1 VSRTTLS
8 FISTIA
14 ASAVLSA
21 AACNM
26 GDAASPAASSA
37 ADAASRGVQFQSEPP
52 SVYVAKIKNILVGDA
67 PTDAEVSAVTA
78 DPTQLKGLIQGWMTS
93 AQYSAEYQKK
103 MLRFFQLAFQQTQ
116 VVITDF
122 ADQAFPVQ
130 ADVNN
135 STQSLLVQNAQ
146 ESFARTMV
154 AMTQSGQP
162 MTNAATTTSFMM
174 TPALMELYAFFDW
187 WQVDDAGSV
196 TDKFKKAYPS
206 ITVTVEK
213 SQGPIA
219 IADSLDPTSE
229 NYFHFY
235 DPDLGNPTL
244 TAEGCAQ
251 DPITY
256 PPSGYTLH
264 YLLYGALVGRTLPS
278 GAKCQQYGGSAAAP
292 QITGTDFT
300 DWKMVTI
307 RPPNAGETPTAFWD
321 LPTLRT
327 TSTLVMSIPRVG
339 FFSTPAFFANWQTNT
354 SNEMR
359 VTVNQALIVATGA
372 SVDGNDTTIPPSTP
386 GLDAEH
392 AAPGSACYGCHQLL
406 DPTRSILSATYSWNY
421 HSQTDTTLTPVKG
434 LFAFEGVIDTQMN
447 SVADFGNA
455 LATHPLFAP
464 AWVQKL
470 CYYANSVACETTD
483 PEFTRIVGVFTKSGY
498 DWNTLVAELLSS
510 PLTTYATPTQTAED
524 TGDVTAV
531 SRRDH
536 LCAAL
541 NVRLGFSDVCG
552 LNVFTPQAAQTT
564 IPEIV
569 SGLPSDGYGRG
580 SVAPVL
586 PNQPTLFYRAGT
598 ENICEA
604 VAALT
609 IDTPTAKQEAGVKQ
623 WSSAQPTAAID
634 DFVNIVMALPPS
646 DPRAPQAVALLTAHF
661 TAATQSGA
669 TATAALQ
676 STFVAACLAPSAVS
690 IGL

>member
-1 VSRTTLS
+1 MR
-8 FISTIA
+8 
-14 ASAVLSA
+14 
-21 AACNM
+21 
-26 GDAASPAASSA
+26 D
-37 ADAASRGVQFQSEPP
+37 DHRRR
-52 SVYVAKIKNILVGDA
+52 
-67 PTDAEVSAVTA
+67 EV
-78 DPTQLKGLIQGWMTS
+78 
-93 AQYSAEYQKK
+93 
-103 MLRFFQLAFQQTQ
+103 R
-116 VVITDF
+116 
-122 ADQAFPVQ
+122 
-130 ADVNN
+130 
-135 STQSLLVQNAQ
+135 
-146 ESFARTMV
+146 
-154 AMTQSGQP
+154 SG
-162 MTNAATTTSFMM
+162 A
-174 TPALMELYAFFDW
+174 
-187 WQVDDAGSV
+187 
-196 TDKFKKAYPS
+196 
-206 ITVTVEK
+206 
-213 SQGPIA
+213 IA
-219 IADSLDPTSE
+219 ISDTLNPASE

-235 DPDLGNPTL
+235 DPDLGNATL

-251 DPITY
+251 DPISY
-256 PPSGYTLH
+256 PANGYALH

-278 GAKCQQYGGSAAAP
+278 GAKCLQYGGTAAAP

-386 GLDAEH
+386 GLDAAH
-392 AAPGSACYGCHQLL
+392 AAPGTACYGCHQLL

-421 HSQTDTTLTPVKG
+421 HSQTDTTLSPVKG
-434 LFAFEGVIDTQMN
+434 LFAFEGVINTQMN
-447 SVADFGNA
+447 SVADFGNT
-455 LATHPLFAP
+455 LATHPFFAP

-483 PEFTRIVGVFTKSGY
+483 PEFTRIVGVFTSSGY

-541 NVRLGFSDVCG
+541 NVRLGFGDVCG
-552 LNVFTPQAAQTT
+552 LNVFTAQAAQTT

-609 IDTPTAKQEAGVKQ
+609 IDTPSAKQQAGVKQ
-623 WSSAQPTAAID
+623 WSSAQPAAAIS
-634 DFVNIVMALPPS
+634 DFVNIVMALPP
-646 DPRAPQAVALLTAHF
+646 
-661 TAATQSGA
+661 
-669 TATAALQ
+669 
-676 STFVAACLAPSAVS
+676 
-690 IGL
+690 